1 MKKLTPILIL
11 SLLFL
16 SCGDSQKEYNNNDLV
31 EMDNGLWTEK
41 FSDEPI
47 TGKVY
52 GYFGE
57 KHKQRVYLG
66 NLRDGKRVGK
76 WVIYYDTGKKQLEKH
91 YKDNKLI
98 SDKRWSEDGS
108 VRKEPFEFETDWIT
122 EQTP

>member
-31 EMDNGLWTEK
+31 KMDNGLYTKK

-52 GYFGE
+52 GFFGD
-57 KHKQRVYLG
+57 KYHKKSVDLG
-66 NLRDGKRVGK
+66 NLRDGKKEGK
-76 WVIYYDTGKKQLEKH
+76 WVLYYDTGKKHFEKY

-98 SDKRWSEDGS
+98 SEKYWNEDGS
-108 VRKEPFEFETDWIT
+108 VRE
-122 EQTP
+122 